1 MCLILQFQKASNIF
15 LPRLHLHL
23 FASLVTLDE
32 VDKTV
37 GGGVVGRDRRVVRQ
51 LGLDG
56 LGQLLSELN
65 TEQKHKQKNII
76 K

>member
-1 MCLILQFQKASNIF
+1 M
-15 LPRLHLHL
+15 
-23 FASLVTLDE
+23 TLDE
-32 VDKTV
+32 VDQTV

-65 TEQKHKQKNII
+65 TEQKTQTEKYV
-76 K
+76 